1 MNSGRATTTI
11 ALFGHF
17 GYQQGDY
24 SLTHFSYDKVKALLI
39 YLLMQD
45 APASRAALA
54 EMLWPDQ
61 GVKSGRT
68 NLRHALHCLRH
79 SLGDLAEASLT
90 VTRQT
95 ISFDLPPDVHW
106 DLREVEGL
114 LRQPP
119 SIDVLDRLLD
129 YYRGDLL
136 AELHLGQCVA
146 FQQWL
151 VRTRGEWRQRLTEYA
166 ERVLEASSALP
177 ETLLRTLIHRI
188 PDFGPFHERLV
199 RQLAEHGQ
207 FAAAREQFN
216 AFLQHL
222 ALSGQQPEPGFLQ
235 LARFWSEVPEPGRP
249 RIDWSNA
256 SGADT
261 PPGQREARGYSAED
275 IDYRQITVMAIALR
289 PVDAGNDLGR
299 ALACLNAQDQLFR
312 WVETQCRHLGGF
324 WQAAVGSGVG
334 LACFGTHGPT
344 HQLAELVA
352 LFEHCRQGLAPEL
365 DSLWQGDEAPPRFAL
380 TAGLDSGRVIW
391 LPERHSIDPFGD
403 VTQVA
408 LAMMA
413 AARSSELVISLN
425 ASQHLPPAF
434 DLQSRLTPRLISSDG
449 RIQQRGL
456 VLGVESSGRETL
468 PPSLTG
474 REAELRQLRDALA
487 RVALGLRQ
495 SLLVLGDTGIGKSA
509 LMIHFRETL
518 QHEEAAVFW
527 RPTTRLSSQVSYG
540 LVQALLEW
548 HLEAEPDEDAIRR
561 VVDRIPE
568 LERVGVERRQLL
580 IDVLGRAPLAREDA
594 DEAVELVTQLTQA
607 LILETTRSRRPL
619 VIIIDDLQ
627 WLDEP
632 SLKVLQNLQA
642 RLPIHTALLLV
653 ASHQNRE
660 VPSVRLNWD
669 QQVVLGRLDAERSA
683 NMLDYLAR
691 RHRLKLNPRLREQL
705 VERCEGVPLYLQEIC
720 RRLEIDRREGR
731 RLNADSLPSGLLG
744 LLASRIDQ
752 LQGYRQVAH
761 MAATL
766 GRQFEAG
773 MLRAG
778 LAISDDLFKVALEQM
793 RRLEIIEPCDMPPY
807 DFQFSHPLLQEAA
820 YLSCPQD
827 VRVALHQQVVALIES
842 SYPAWISRHPGD
854 FAEHLRRSGDP
865 ARAARY
871 FEMAARSGLKVS
883 ANRTALKMAESGLA
897 CLKMISGGGAEREV
911 SLLTVK
917 GQACYAL
924 EGHGS
929 PTAQESFLRA
939 QSLWQGSVLD
949 DDEADDQAF
958 LVTWGLWVGA
968 SQRHANREAESLARQ
983 LRELAQRIDDPRYQR
998 LALYARAHGE
1008 YWSGRISLAFEHLD
1022 QIDPLS
1028 WPMVLEWL
1036 PYSDHP
1042 QVAAACYQSW
1052 TLCLR
1057 GDYRR
1062 AEQQMEAAIR
1072 LAESVRHPGSL
1083 AMALIFAASLYRQL
1097 GHIHLATERGRRAHE
1112 MTRTADLQRWHWE
1125 ADCVL
1130 GWSRSLAGESQGLQS
1145 IESSVARLS
1154 ELTGREPWQR
1164 PFLWYGD
1171 ACLALNDVAR
1181 AVAYLEPCLKH
1192 ARTRRSLMMPEIAL
1206 QMARAKHRMGDD
1218 MESVA
1223 ALIEESRSWA
1233 VESGSPHMELKSL
1246 EMWLSLVDA
1255 GDRDKQRAL
1264 RYRLGEVALSDAP
1277 VLTRW
1282 RTLLDNVSASSPRSP
1297 DYQL

>member
-1 MNSGRATTTI
+1 MKPVRATTTI

-17 GYQQGDY
+17 ECQQGEQT
-24 SLTHFSYDKVKALLI
+24 LTQFSYDKVKALLV
-39 YLLMQD
+39 YLLVQET
-45 APASRAALA
+45 PVSRAALA

-79 SLGDLAEASLT
+79 SLGDLAEASLS

-95 ISFDLPPDVHW
+95 IAFDLPTSVAW
-106 DLREVEGL
+106 DLRAAGDL
-114 LRQPP
+114 LQQPP
-119 SIDVLDRLLD
+119 TVATLEPLLD

-136 AELHLGQCVA
+136 AELHLGQCVV

-151 VRTRGEWRQRLTEYA
+151 VRTRGEWRQRLIEYA
-166 ERVLEASSALP
+166 ERVLETASALP
-177 ETLLRTLIHRI
+177 EALLRTLIHRI
-188 PDFGPFHERLV
+188 PGYGPFHERLV

-235 LARFWSEVPEPGRP
+235 LARFWSEVPAQGL
-249 RIDWSNA
+249 A
-256 SGADT
+256 GADWLSQAGT
-261 PPGQREARGYSAED
+261 SICRNGQQDALGYSAED

-299 ALACLNAQDQLFR
+299 ALACLKAQGQLFQ
-312 WVETQCRHLGGF
+312 WLEIQCRHLGGF

-352 LFEHCRQGLAPEL
+352 LFEHCRQGLAREL
-365 DSLWQGDEAPPRFAL
+365 DSVWEGDDSPPRFTL

-391 LPERHSIDPFGD
+391 LPERQSIDPFGD

-413 AARSSELVISLN
+413 AAQSSELVISLN

-449 RIQQRGL
+449 RVQRRGL
-456 VLGVESSGRETL
+456 VLGVESSGREAL
-468 PPSLTG
+468 PPSLMG

-487 RVALGLRQ
+487 RVSLGLRQ

-509 LMIHFRETL
+509 LMIHFRESL
-518 QHEEAAVFW
+518 QHEDVAVFW
-527 RPTTRLSSQVSYG
+527 RPTTRLSSQASYG
-540 LVQALLEW
+540 LIQSLLRW
-548 HLEAEPDEDAIRR
+548 YLELEPDGEALGALI
-561 VVDRIPE
+561 DRTAALKKI
-568 LERVGVERRQLL
+568 GSERRQLL
-580 IDVLGRAPLAREDA
+580 IDVLGREPLAREDA
-594 DEAVELVTQLTQA
+594 DEAVELVTQLIQA
-607 LILETTRSRRPL
+607 LILEMTASRRPL
-619 VIIIDDLQ
+619 VIIVDDLQ

-642 RLPIHTALLLV
+642 RLPIHTASLLV

-669 QQVVLGRLDAERSA
+669 QQVMLARLDARQSA
-683 NMLDYLAR
+683 DMLDYLAR
-691 RHRLKLNPRLREQL
+691 RHRLKLGPRLREQL
-705 VERCEGVPLYLQEIC
+705 IERCEGVPLYLQEIC

-731 RLNADSLPSGLLG
+731 RLDVDSLPSGLLG

-752 LQGYRQVAH
+752 LQSDRQVAH
-761 MAATL
+761 MAATF

-773 MLRAG
+773 MLRDCLEADAST
-778 LAISDDLFKVALEQM
+778 LKVALEQM
-793 RRLEIIEPCDMPPY
+793 RRLEIIEPCESYPY
-807 DFQFSHPLLQEAA
+807 DFQFTHPLLQEAA

-827 VRVALHQQVVALIES
+827 VRIVLHERVVEVIES
-842 SYPAWISRHPGD
+842 RYPAWISRHPGD
-854 FAEHLRRSGDP
+854 FAEHLRRSNDP

-871 FEMAARSGLKVS
+871 FEMAARGGLKVS

-897 CLKMISGGGAEREV
+897 CLNEVSAGGAERQI

-929 PTAQESFLRA
+929 RAAHESFVQA
-939 QSLWQGSVLD
+939 QKLWQGSVLD
-949 DDEADDQAF
+949 DEDADDQAF

-968 SQRHANREAESLARQ
+968 SQRHANRDAESLAMQ
-983 LRELAQRIDDPRYQR
+983 LRELAQRIDDARYQR

-1008 YWSGRISLAFEHLD
+1008 YWSGQISLAYEHLD
-1022 QIDPLS
+1022 QIDPLNQ
-1028 WPMVLEWL
+1028 PMVLEWL

-1052 TLCLR
+1052 ALCLR

-1062 AEQQMEAAIR
+1062 AEHQMEAAVR
-1072 LAESVRHPGSL
+1072 LAESIRHPGSL
-1083 AMALIFAASLYRQL
+1083 AMSLIFAASLYRQL

-1130 GWSRSLAGESQGLQS
+1130 GWSQSLTGEAQGLQR
-1145 IESSVARLS
+1145 IEACVAQLS
-1154 ELTGREPWQR
+1154 ELTGREPHQR

-1181 AVAYLEPCLKH
+1181 AVAYLEPCLH
-1192 ARTRRSLMMPEIAL
+1192 QARTRRSLMMPQIAL
-1206 QMARAKHRMGDD
+1206 QMARVKHRMGDD
-1218 MESVA
+1218 MQSVA
-1223 ALIEESRSWA
+1223 ALIDEARSWSIEA
-1233 VESGSPHMELKSL
+1233 GSAHMELKSL
-1246 EMWLSLVDA
+1246 EMWLSLVDS
-1255 GDRDKQRAL
+1255 GDSEKRRAL

-1282 RTLLDNVSASSPRSP
+1282 RTLLDNVSASSRTP